1 MDNADVL
8 IEYINNMI
16 EEAVMHGADNGGSYN
31 NNQEN
36 LVNAM
41 TRFGRWYGLKG
52 YVIINKSGTPQF
64 GKVIKVIDEI
74 KI

>member
-1 MDNADVL
+1 
-8 IEYINNMI
+8 
-16 EEAVMHGADNGGSYN
+16 MHGADNGGSYD

-52 YVIINKSGTPQF
+52 CVVINKSGTPQF